1 MLFINYIY
9 NNVTKITC
17 LPAVSITLEEA
28 ELFHRLTKRGAH
40 QINLIYLK

>member
-1 MLFINYIY
+1 MLFIAYMY
-9 NNVTKITC
+9 NNVTKI
-17 LPAVSITLEEA
+17 PAVSILVEDA